1 MSGTPTLAQ
10 LRAFVAVGRALHF
23 GSAAT
28 SLGVSQ
34 PTLSAALAGLEQALD
49 VQLVERTTR
58 RVLLTPEGEGL
69 LPRAQAVVEA
79 ADGFTDAAS
88 GRRALVGTLRM
99 GVIPTV
105 APYLLPTVLRAVR
118 RGLPNL
124 SLHVREDTT
133 ARLLDDLGSARID
146 VAVVALP
153 SRAHGV
159 TEIPW
164 FDEDFVMVVPDKH
177 RYAGR
182 ADLPTTALRVEEL
195 LLLDEGHCLRDQA
208 LELCRQVRAVD
219 AVSSSA
225 RASSLATVVQLVAA
239 GMGTTLVPETALAVE
254 SRRGVMG
261 IARFADPVPGR
272 RIGLVHRASSAR
284 AAAYEELSDVVCG
297 AMRRL
302 PVTLVG

>member
-1 MSGTPTLAQ
+1 MSGAPTLAQ
-10 LRAFVAVGRALHF
+10 LRAFVAVGRTLHF
-23 GSAAT
+23 GSAAIG
-28 SLGVSQ
+28 LGVSQ

-133 ARLLDDLGSARID
+133 ARLLDDLGSAHLD
-146 VAVVALP
+146 VAVLALP

-159 TEIPW
+159 AEIPW

-182 ADLPTTALRVEEL
+182 VDLPTTALRGEEL

-239 GMGTTLVPETALAVE
+239 GMGTTLLPETALAVE

-284 AAAYEELSDVVCG
+284 AAAYEELSDVVRA

-302 PVTLVG
+302 PVTLVS